1 MNEKSTA
8 LPALALVPA
17 LNSTVLPV
25 QSIELAM
32 RTTIKNIQLQHS
44 GQYDQTVGA
53 EVMAT
58 EGNLALIDSVWL
70 EIDGVKKREWK
81 GPALFEANRIT
92 GGAALSQVDP
102 AVGVAAA
109 KVYSSTLQLDM
120 GRLDLLP
127 RIDPATGRLDSLSA
141 MTYLDLTNVT
151 KAYLKIQYAAF
162 TRYVSGNTQT
172 LMQINL
178 RATVKE
184 LPGYRPDK
192 VRGRQLHFDLIPVDS
207 AFDMNVTGNDRKI
220 PLLRDG
226 YLTRGLL
233 LRVGT
238 FAATPNATAITA
250 LTNVGIK
257 QTLKGG
263 PTIELKEKL
272 PVSVYQQE
280 VGNGRNGIALRAGY
294 LWIDF
299 ASDKQYGGLQQ
310 GNQMSTFD
318 LVVDTVAV
326 AGTQMQVFQA
336 CSHI

>member
-1 MNEKSTA
+1 MNEKYTA
-8 LPALALVPA
+8 LPTIALTPA
-17 LNSTVLPV
+17 AVATVSPL
-25 QSIELAM
+25 QSIELPM
-32 RTTIKNIQLQHS
+32 RTTIKNIQIQHS
-44 GQYDQTVGA
+44 GDYDQSVGA
-53 EVMAT
+53 ETMAT
-58 EGNLALIDSVWL
+58 EGNVALIDSIWIEV
-70 EIDGVKKREWK
+70 DGVKQREWK
-81 GPALFEANRIT
+81 GPVLYEANRIM

-102 AVGVAAA
+102 AVGVANDKAFSA
-109 KVYSSTLQLDM
+109 TLQLDM

-127 RIDPATGRLDSLSA
+127 RVDPRTGRLDSLSA
-141 MTYLDLTNVT
+141 MTYLDLTNAT

-162 TRYVSGNTQT
+162 SRYISGNTQANMT
-172 LMQINL
+172 ING
-178 RATVKE
+178 RATVLE
-184 LPGYRPDK
+184 LPGYRPEK
-192 VRGRQLHFDLIPVDS
+192 VNGRQLHFDLIPIDT

-238 FAATPNATAITA
+238 FNATPNATAITA

-263 PTIELKEKL
+263 PTIELKEKV
-272 PVSVYQQE
+272 PVSVYQQM

-299 ASDKQYGGLQQ
+299 ASDKQYGGLQR
-310 GNQMSTFD
+310 GNALSSFD
-318 LVVDTVAV
+318 LVVDTAAV
-326 AGTQMQVFQA
+326 AATQMQVFQA